1 MVSKKLNEA
10 FLPERYE
17 LSLSGSECRLVIA
30 GQKLPPPSQRISLHQ
45 KGLKIIK
52 AEIVRADKR
61 GPKEYEVIR
70 INHLPTIQQVRLHT
84 KELLYPGRYQ
94 IVLNYKLSPDKVKQ
108 LSELGDNKPNRE
120 LVPSV
125 DEPEAWAV
133 ASYIV
138 NWPFL

>member
-1 MVSKKLNEA
+1 MVSQKKLSDA

-17 LSLSGSECRLVIA
+17 LSLSGNESRLVIA
-30 GQKLPPPSQRISLHQ
+30 GQKLPPPSKRISLHQ

-61 GPKEYEVIR
+61 GPAEYEVIR

-84 KELLYPGRYQ
+84 KELQYPGSYQ
-94 IVLNYKLSPDKVKQ
+94 ITLYYRLDQQKIKQ

-125 DEPEAWAV
+125 DEPEAWSV

-138 NWPFL
+138 N

>member
-1 MVSKKLNEA
+1 MVSQKLSEA

-30 GQKLPPPSQRISLHQ
+30 GRKLPPPSQRISLHQ
-45 KGLKIIK
+45 IGLKIISAK
-52 AEIVRADKR
+52 IVRADKR
-61 GPKEYEVIR
+61 GPTEYEVIR

-84 KELLYPGRYQ
+84 KEMQYPGNYQ
-94 IVLNYKLSPDKVKQ
+94 VTLHYRLDQERIKQ
-108 LSELGDNKPNRE
+108 LRELGDNKPNRE

-125 DEPEAWAV
+125 DEPKTWAA

-138 NWPFL
+138 N

>member
-1 MVSKKLNEA
+1 MVSKKKLSEA

-30 GQKLPPPSQRISLHQ
+30 GQKLPPPSKRISLHQ
-45 KGLKIIK
+45 KGLKIISAK
-52 AEIVRADKR
+52 IVRVDKR

-70 INHLPTIQQVRLHT
+70 INHLPTIQQVRLHC
-84 KELLYPGRYQ
+84 KELQYPGNYQ
-94 IVLNYKLSPDKVKQ
+94 ITLHYRLDQQKIKQ
-108 LSELGDNKPNRE
+108 LSGVGDKPNRE

-138 NWPFL
+138 N

>member
-1 MVSKKLNEA
+1 MVSKKKLSEA

-30 GQKLPPPSQRISLHQ
+30 GQKLPPPSKRISLHQ
-45 KGLKIIK
+45 KGLKIISAK
-52 AEIVRADKR
+52 IVRVDKR

-70 INHLPTIQQVRLHT
+70 INHLPTIQQVRLHS
-84 KELLYPGRYQ
+84 KELQYPGNYQ
-94 IVLNYKLSPDKVKQ
+94 ITLHYRLDQQKIKQ
-108 LSELGDNKPNRE
+108 LSGVGDKPNRE

-125 DEPEAWAV
+125 DEPEAWAA

-138 NWPFL
+138 N

>member
-1 MVSKKLNEA
+1 MVSQKKLSDA

-17 LSLSGSECRLVIA
+17 LSLSGNEYQLVIA
-30 GQKLPPPSQRISLHQ
+30 GQKLPPPSKRISLHQ
-45 KGLKIIK
+45 KSLKVES
-52 AEIVRADKR
+52 AEIVRVDKR
-61 GPKEYEVIR
+61 GSTEYEVMR

-94 IVLNYKLSPDKVKQ
+94 IVLNYKLSSDKVKQ
-108 LSELGDNKPNRE
+108 LSRLGDNKPNRE

-125 DEPEAWAV
+125 DEPEAWTI

-138 NWPFL
+138 N

>member
-1 MVSKKLNEA
+1 MVSQKKLSDA
-10 FLPERYE
+10 FLTERYE
-17 LSLSGSECRLVIA
+17 LSLSGNEYRLVIA
-30 GQKLPPPSQRISLHQ
+30 GQKLPPPSKRISLHQ
-45 KGLKIIK
+45 KSLKVES
-52 AEIVRADKR
+52 AEIVRVDKR
-61 GPKEYEVIR
+61 GPAEYEVMR

-138 NWPFL
+138 N